1 MEPGLADVPLFT
13 NGARDTVTERQTD
26 FGTETDIGIQ
36 TARELVIGIIHAS
49 R

>member
-26 FGTETDIGIQ
+26 ADRLWDRDRHWDTDGT
-36 TARELVIGIIHAS
+36 
-49 R
+49 